1 MGSPRKTDFFDALL
15 ETNRPT
21 SAKKELKKM
30 MKFYVLVYLQNYGRA
45 RWCKLS
51 DIAMWLLTAKGYDFK
66 KRTAWNW
73 FAANY
78 GLKGEITH
86 VTSYLRKKG
95 YPIIAGLGKK
105 GYRYADENCDDI
117 VEVWDDRRKLWEKS
131 KEISDSQRKIDI
143 KLLEKVIEKI
153 KSKKKKEQLMKIKAI
168 YRRK

>member
-1 MGSPRKTDFFDALL
+1 MRRTDFFDALL
-15 ETNRPT
+15 ETNRPR
-21 SAKKELKKM
+21 SKKMELNKM

-51 DIAMWLLTAKGYDFK
+51 DIAMWLLSAKGYDFK
-66 KRTAWNW
+66 KRTSWNW

-86 VTSYLRKKG
+86 ATSYLRKKG

-105 GYRYADENCDDI
+105 GYRYADEDCDDV

-131 KEISDSQRKIDI
+131 KEIADSQRKIDI

-153 KSKKKKEQLMKIKAI
+153 KSKKKKEQLMKIKAT
-168 YRRK
+168 YRRR

>member
-1 MGSPRKTDFFDALL
+1 MGSPRRTDFFDALL
-15 ETNRPT
+15 ETSRPT
-21 SAKKELKKM
+21 SKKKELNQM
-30 MKFYVLVYLQNYGRA
+30 MKFHVLVYLQNYGRT

-51 DIAMWLLTAKGYDFK
+51 DIGMWLLTIKGYDFK

-78 GLKGEITH
+78 GLKGEIAHT
-86 VTSYLRKKG
+86 TSYLRRQG

-131 KEISDSQRKIDI
+131 KEISDSQRKMDI

-153 KSKKKKEQLMKIKAI
+153 KSKKKKKQLLKIKEI
-168 YRRK
+168 YRRR